1 MDKIFGA
8 NLEFVREDDY
18 VEYFV
23 FPKLDVGQQEQQQS
37 DGIAAV
43 RKQLEDTRTK
53 CLDLVD
59 RLTKERNYIWHKDE
73 FELRVRTCTPQ
84 ELLLNDES
92 TSSSTT
98 TKEQSV
104 PLSKNQQG
112 QQQKDQVPPHL
123 HGVTHYGDNIADEW
137 FIVYLLTK
145 LSQEFPTIVVRV
157 IDADGEFLLIEAADV
172 LPKWAN
178 PDTCE
183 QRVYICQ
190 GYMNLI
196 QNSPANTTKLL
207 SVSEAVEKIQN
218 NATLYKVSPEIQDCI
233 EQRMKEFQSTENAA
247 LHHQIVRLPLGVA
260 MLLKKKPSLI
270 SAAVRS
276 FCDRDPI
283 DMKACRSMRYFP
295 PEQRVR
301 TNVCFTKCL
310 YAMIMHSSYLP
321 DRNIGWN
328 LTGNPSSEEYK
339 EDLLG
344 IKVACGFEILAS
356 QAKDP
361 NSDEKSAAWKAYVRS
376 LQAKGYFKDNIEGSL
391 EYQRLLQEAKSY
403 FNDNQTRFRTA
414 PLVGKDILELLRST
428 EINAEELRDEE
439 NNLRPSDSDDWLNI
453 SAEQLDALL
462 LDRYGPKTLYKANGD
477 IKSEE
482 FTKNISQFL
491 EKEST
496 FEGVERDSDD
506 YSTGEEE
513 KHAEDEKRKK
523 SEAFKAKVKK
533 NHSMRQ
539 AVRKNP
545 VNLNKSN
552 ASNATNSEHEESFT
566 TQVKSFLDFVIPE
579 DKWDSN
585 SEMSDYEDEE
595 DMERNFAAM
604 HDTDKHIDADI
615 KAYMDQMDRELANTT
630 IGKSFDKTKTN
641 TKAKLATAEEFDDIE
656 DFEPININVNTLKNM
671 MESYKSQVGASGPV
685 SNLLSAMGAGMSTS
699 ASLSQEETD
708 DLKESS
714 V

>member
-18 VEYFV
+18 VEYFI
-23 FPKLDVGQQEQQQS
+23 FPKLDLNLS
-37 DGIAAV
+37 DDNSV
-43 RKQLEDTRTK
+43 RKQLEETRKK
-53 CLDLVD
+53 CLSIVD
-59 RLTKERNYIWHKDE
+59 KLTKERNYIWHKDE
-73 FELRVRTCTPQ
+73 FELRVRTCSPQ

-92 TSSSTT
+92 TTST
-98 TKEQSV
+98 TKEKAAAHIGPKQT
-104 PLSKNQQG
+104 
-112 QQQKDQVPPHL
+112 DQDHLPPHL

-137 FIVYLLTK
+137 FIVYLLSK
-145 LSQEFPTIVVRV
+145 ISQVLPTVVVRV
-157 IDADGEFLLIEAADV
+157 IDSDGEFLLIEAADF

-183 QRVYICQ
+183 QRVYICE
-190 GYMNLI
+190 GFINLV
-196 QNSPANTTKLL
+196 QNSSTNTNIKLMP
-207 SVSEAVEKIQN
+207 VSEAVDKIQKN
-218 NATLYKVSPEIQDCI
+218 PTLYKVSKEIQDCI
-233 EQRMKEFQSTENAA
+233 NNRIKEFNSTNNDA

-260 MLLKKKPSLI
+260 MLLKKNPSLI

-283 DMKACRSMRYFP
+283 DIKACRSMRYFP

-310 YAMIMHSSYLP
+310 YAMIMHSNYVP

-328 LTGNPSSEEYK
+328 LNGNPQSEEYK

-356 QAKDP
+356 QAKDA
-361 NSDEKSAAWKAYVRS
+361 NNEDKSPAWKAYVRS
-376 LQAKGYFKDNIEGSL
+376 LQSKGYFRDNIEGSA
-391 EYQRLLQEAKSY
+391 EYQRLLEQAKDY
-403 FNDNQTRFRTA
+403 FKDNQSRFRTA
-414 PLVGKDILELLRST
+414 PLVGKEILELLRST

-453 SAEQLDALL
+453 SAEQLDAML
-462 LDRYGPKTLYKANGD
+462 LDRYGPKKLYKSNGD
-477 IKSEE
+477 INAEE
-482 FTKNISQFL
+482 FTKNISEFL
-491 EKEST
+491 EKESAL
-496 FEGVERDSDD
+496 EGVERDSDD

-513 KHAEDEKRKK
+513 KHAEEERKK
-523 SEAFKAKVKK
+523 KDAASKAKVKK

-539 AVRKNP
+539 AMRKNP

-552 ASNATNSEHEESFT
+552 NSEHEDSFT

-604 HDTDKHIDADI
+604 HEVDKQIDADI

-630 IGKSFDKTKTN
+630 IGKSFDKTKTHN
-641 TKAKLATAEEFDDIE
+641 KAKLATAEEFDDIE

-671 MESYKSQVGASGPV
+671 MDSYKSQVGGSGPV
-685 SNLLSAMGAGMSTS
+685 SNLLNAMGAGMS
-699 ASLSQEETD
+699 AAAAEAMAGDDTD
-708 DLKESS
+708 DLKESA

>member
-18 VEYFV
+18 VEYFI
-23 FPKLDVGQQEQQQS
+23 FPKLDLDKNE
-37 DGIAAV
+37 DNAV
-43 RKQLEDTRTK
+43 RKQLEEIRTK
-53 CLDLVD
+53 CMSIVEK
-59 RLTKERNYIWHKDE
+59 LTKERDYIWQKDE
-73 FELRVRTCTPQ
+73 FELRVRTCSPQ

-92 TSSSTT
+92 TTT
-98 TKEQSV
+98 TKEKAANITRKPS
-104 PLSKNQQG
+104 
-112 QQQKDQVPPHL
+112 DQDRLPPHL

-137 FIVYLLTK
+137 FIVYLLSK
-145 LSQEFPTIVVRV
+145 ISQELPTLVVRV
-157 IDADGEFLLIEAADV
+157 IDSDGEFLLIEAADF

-183 QRVYICQ
+183 QRVYICE
-190 GYMNLI
+190 GFVNLV
-196 QNSPANTTKLL
+196 QNSPTNTSKIMPI
-207 SVSEAVEKIQN
+207 SEAVERIHN
-218 NATLYKVSPEIQDCI
+218 NPTLYKVSKEIQDCI
-233 EQRMKEFQSTENAA
+233 TGRIKEFDSVKNDA

-260 MLLKKKPSLI
+260 MLLKKNPSFI

-276 FCDRDPI
+276 FCERDPI
-283 DMKACRSMRYFP
+283 DLKACRSMRYFP

-310 YAMIMHSSYLP
+310 YAMIMHSNYVP

-328 LTGNPSSEEYK
+328 LSGNPNSEEYK

-356 QAKDP
+356 QAKDA
-361 NSDEKSAAWKAYVRS
+361 NSEDKSPAWKAYVRS
-376 LQAKGYFKDNIEGSL
+376 LQAKGYFRDNIEGSV
-391 EYQRLLQEAKSY
+391 EYQRLLEQAKNY
-403 FNDNQTRFRTA
+403 YKDNQSRFRTA
-414 PLVGKDILELLRST
+414 PLVGKEILDLLRST
-428 EINAEELRDEE
+428 EVNIEELRDEE

-453 SAEQLDALL
+453 SAEQLDAML
-462 LDRYGPKTLYKANGD
+462 LDRYGPKKLYKSNGD
-477 IKSEE
+477 INAEE
-482 FTKNISQFL
+482 FTKNISEFL
-491 EKEST
+491 EKESAL
-496 FEGVERDSDD
+496 EGVERDSDD

-513 KHAEDEKRKK
+513 KHAEEQRKK
-523 SEAFKAKVKK
+523 NDATSSKTKVKK

-539 AVRKNP
+539 AMRKNP

-552 ASNATNSEHEESFT
+552 NSEHEDSFT

-604 HDTDKHIDADI
+604 HEVDKQIDADI

-630 IGKSFDKTKTN
+630 IGKSFDKTKTHS
-641 TKAKLATAEEFDDIE
+641 KAKLATAEEFDDIE

-671 MESYKSQVGASGPV
+671 MDSYKSQVGGSGPV
-685 SNLLSAMGAGMSTS
+685 SNLLNAMGVGMSAAATE
-699 ASLSQEETD
+699 AMAGDDKD